1 MEIARSRYAT
11 VWIALT
17 AANSDSSCLHFV
29 PAPHDPGYY
38 AGDGDG
44 DTPEQEPMRLCF
56 PTKEAY
62 QHIRAV
68 SLQPGGASFHTHR
81 TIHWVSTP
89 PNLSKSAGVVP
100 HSISLIDGQ

>member
-1 MEIARSRYAT
+1 MDRYAT

-56 PTKEAY
+56 PSKEAY